1 MYDKI
6 PYELKRIRSVV
17 LFQNRGV
24 ENGRKTKRPYN
35 PLTNNMAKSN
45 DETTW
50 VSFEDAVNN
59 LNGYDGIG
67 FSS

>member
-1 MYDKI
+1 
-6 PYELKRIRSVV
+6 
-17 LFQNRGV
+17 
-24 ENGRKTKRPYN
+24 
-35 PLTNNMAKSN
+35 MAKSN
-45 DETTW
+45 DKTTW